1 MIKHIVMFRLADEA
15 NGRNK
20 RENALIIKKQLEAL
34 KDIIPQIMEID
45 VYLNDEN
52 ASPDNY
58 DIILDSK
65 FASPD
70 DLKIYSNHPEHLKVA
85 AFIAGVRTGRAA
97 IDYEI

>member
-58 DIILDSK
+58 DIILDSN
-65 FASPD
+65 
-70 DLKIYSNHPEHLKVA
+70 LLH
-85 AFIAGVRTGRAA
+85 RMT
-97 IDYEI
+97 